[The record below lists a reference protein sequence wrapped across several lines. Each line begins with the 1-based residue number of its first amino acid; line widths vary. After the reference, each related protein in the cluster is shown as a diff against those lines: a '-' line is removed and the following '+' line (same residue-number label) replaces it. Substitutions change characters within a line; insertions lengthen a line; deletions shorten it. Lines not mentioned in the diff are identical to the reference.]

1 MARRGFGSTALRA
14 ALGAATGI
22 GEGLQQREVLAEQKR
37 QRTLLEERQRAQDEA
52 ALREEERQLV
62 DSGFISADRLSSM
75 SMPGATPLPSMEPTV
90 RQKVGGKEYVYV
102 PSIAQAEKHRGDVMA
117 KSLAR
122 AERMRDRAE
131 ADKQLDADITAARKG
146 GRFSDAAIRLRAT
159 NKGAFE
165 GLYPE
170 PNQESQLTAYQRLQE
185 KRNMDEAEAIFNTTG
200 LDPAQ
205 AAAISS
211 AFKSLR
217 KAYPTRPARELIYM
231 AVQGAASV
239 PKTPTPKGG
248 GRFGA
253 PPGSTPPAAAK
264 AKPSFAQPP
273 APVKDEFDMAAENR
287 GD

>member
-14 ALGAATGI
+14 ALGAAVGV

-37 QRTLLEERQRAQDEA
+37 QRTLLEQRQKAQDEA

-62 DSGFISADRLSSM
+62 DSGFISASRLPSM
-75 SMPGATPLPSMEPTV
+75 TMPGATPLPSMEPTM
-90 RQKVGGKEYVYV
+90 RQTVGGKEYVYI

-122 AERMRDRAE
+122 AERMRDKAE
-131 ADKQLDADITAARKG
+131 ADKQLNADIAAARKG

-170 PNQESQLTAYQRLQE
+170 PDQESQLTAYQRLQE
-185 KRNMDEAEAIFNTTG
+185 RRDMEEAEAIFNTTG

-239 PKTPTPKGG
+239 PKTPTSKGG
-248 GRFGA
+248 GRFGT

-273 APVKDEFDMAAENR
+273 APVMDEFDIAAAKR
-287 GD
+287 GS

>member
-14 ALGAATGI
+14 ALGAAVGV

-37 QRTLLEERQRAQDEA
+37 QRTLLEQRQKAQDEA
-52 ALREEERQLV
+52 AIRGEERQLIG
-62 DSGFISADRLSSM
+62 SGFIPASQLPLMNIPGESPLS
-75 SMPGATPLPSMEPTV
+75 PMEPMTRQTV
-90 RQKVGGKEYVYV
+90 SGKEYVYS
-102 PSIAQAEKHRGDVMA
+102 PSIVKA
-117 KSLAR
+117 LAR
-122 AERMRDRAE
+122 AEKNRDMME
-131 ADKQLDADITAARKG
+131 EDKQLAADIAAARKG
-146 GRFSDAAIRLRAT
+146 GRNSDAAFRLAAR
-159 NKGAFE
+159 NKPVYDAM
-165 GLYPE
+165 YPE
-170 PNQESQLTAYQRLQE
+170 PEREDQLTAYQKLQQAQE
-185 KRNMDEAEAIFNTTG
+185 MDEAEAIYNTTG

-239 PKTPTPKGG
+239 PKTPTSKYG
-248 GRFGA
+248 GRFGT
-253 PPGSTPPAAAK
+253 PPGSTPPVAAK

-273 APVKDEFDMAAENR
+273 APVKDEFDMAAANR